1 MRIIL
6 DFDHTIFDTPKLRAA
21 IQDIF
26 SRHGVEDNLFSRT
39 REESRSGGRNWK
51 PARQFEILKSLG
63 ISDVDLIREE
73 FEKIM
78 SESHVFLYQDT
89 IPFLE
94 KVKKDHSLALLTY
107 GESFYQEMKLAGCGK
122 ATKYFDKVLITQNL
136 NKDKEA
142 SDLSEGNP
150 TIFVEDNPLA
160 LSATKK
166 IAPHITTIR
175 INRGVGRYM
184 DEPSESG
191 IDYDVTSLKEVEKII
206 YENSFSN
213 KR

>member
-39 REESRSGGRNWK
+39 REESMSGGRNWK

-63 ISDVDLIREE
+63 ISDVGLIREE

-78 SESHVFLYQDT
+78 SESHVFLYQDA

-94 KVKKDHSLALLTY
+94 KVKLLPRD
-107 GESFYQEMKLAGCGK
+107 EAGRMR
-122 ATKYFDKVLITQNL
+122 Q
-136 NKDKEA
+136 
-142 SDLSEGNP
+142 GN
-150 TIFVEDNPLA
+150 
-160 LSATKK
+160 
-166 IAPHITTIR
+166 
-175 INRGVGRYM
+175 
-184 DEPSESG
+184 
-191 IDYDVTSLKEVEKII
+191 
-206 YENSFSN
+206 
-213 KR
+213 

>member
-1 MRIIL
+1 
-6 DFDHTIFDTPKLRAA
+6 
-21 IQDIF
+21 
-26 SRHGVEDNLFSRT
+26 
-39 REESRSGGRNWK
+39 
-51 PARQFEILKSLG
+51 
-63 ISDVDLIREE
+63 
-73 FEKIM
+73 
-78 SESHVFLYQDT
+78 
-89 IPFLE
+89 
-94 KVKKDHSLALLTY
+94 
-107 GESFYQEMKLAGCGK
+107 MKLAGCGK

-206 YENSFSN
+206 YENSLSN
-213 KR
+213 KG